1 MTDYAEF
8 GVLTNFSFLRGASHA
23 EELVERA
30 AELGLTGLGIAD
42 RNSFAGVVR
51 AHIAAKDSGLKFFA
65 GVRLVTTDGFET
77 LAYPMNRPA
86 YGRLCKLL
94 TRGNRRA
101 KKGKCHFSFEEI
113 LEFAEGQIFIVLPP
127 ADLKRAGE
135 LPPPP
140 LRGRQ
145 ISSGAQRREKS
156 VGGIVDQD
164 HPSPK
169 TPLAFS
175 TLPQGEG
182 SNVVAFPRLEKEIA
196 QSSFHRQ
203 LSRLR
208 NAAPGRVYLGSTS
221 LYGDRA
227 AKRLAE
233 LAKFA
238 RDMDVPLVATNDVHY
253 HVAERQKLQDVLT
266 CVRDKCTID
275 QAGKKLAANAERH
288 LKSPDEM
295 ARLFAKYPDA
305 IARTMEIA
313 GRLHFSLD
321 ELKYEYPDEAI
332 GGADPQ
338 EALTR
343 LAWEGAANRY
353 PQGIPAKVR
362 KLIAHE
368 LALIDEL
375 HYARYFLTVW
385 DIVQWARS
393 QRILCQGRGSAAN
406 SAVCYMLGITAV
418 DPMQMDLLFERFV
431 STERNEPPDIDVDF
445 EHERREEV
453 IQHIYEKYGR
463 HRAGIT
469 ATVISYRS
477 KSAIRDVGKA
487 LGLSEDMV
495 GLLSGNLFTWG
506 RSMED
511 VRVAEVGLD
520 AADPHLATALELAR
534 ELYGFPRHLS
544 QHVGG
549 FVITRGPL
557 EEMVP
562 IGNAAMD
569 DRTFIEWDKDDID
582 ALGILK
588 IDVLALGML
597 TAIAKSF
604 GLLKQHYGLDLDLAS
619 VPREDPAVYDM
630 LCEADSIGVFQVE
643 SRAQMSMLPRLK
655 PREFFDLV
663 IEVAIVRPGPI
674 QGDMVHPYLRRREKA
689 EPVTYPTLELEEAL
703 KPTLGIPLFQE
714 QAMKIA
720 IVAAGFTPA
729 EADRL
734 RRAMATFKRSG
745 TIPLFREKFIA
756 GMMDRG
762 YQRDFAERCFHQIE
776 GFADYGFPMS
786 HAASFAQLV
795 YVSAWIKR
803 HYPDVFCAAMLNAQP
818 MGFYAPAQLVRDA
831 AMHGVEIRAADVNAS
846 EWNYTLEPESHPPL
860 EGGSKFAKQIS
871 GRGEVDRHHPPPIHS
886 SALRANESA
895 SPSRGEAEGTSR
907 RFNHAVRVGLR
918 QIKGFREGD
927 ATALVAAR
935 GRGFDGVRH
944 LALSANLPS
953 EALSRLAE
961 ADAFRSL
968 GLDRREALW
977 CVKGLDG
984 GAEDSRIA
992 TPVLPIF
999 AEADAETLRREEEV
1013 QLPPMRLGEHIVQ
1026 DYRALSLSLK
1036 AHPLSLLRTRM
1047 NARGITPNAKILET
1061 PDGAR
1066 ISVAGLVLVR
1076 QRPGTA
1082 SGVIFVTLEDEAN
1095 IANIIVWPKVFET
1108 YRRTLLASRLLM
1120 VTGKLQKQGIVTHVV
1135 ADKLIDL
1142 SDDLSLLSA
1151 EHGDKCEALARA
1163 DQVKHDGQGSW
1174 RDAPHAHK
1182 RAAEAIPKSRD
1193 FR

>member
-1 MTDYAEF
+1 VSEYAELA
-8 GVLTNFSFLRGASHA
+8 VTTNFSFLRGASHA
-23 EELVERA
+23 EELVERG
-30 AELGLTGLGIAD
+30 AELGLTGIGVAD

-51 AHIAAKDSGLKFFA
+51 AHIAAKDLNLKFFV

-77 LAYPMNRPA
+77 LTYPMDRAA
-86 YGRLCKLL
+86 YGHLCRLL
-94 TRGNRRA
+94 TRGKRRA
-101 KKGKCHFSFEEI
+101 KKGECHISFQDI
-113 LEFAEGQIFIVLPP
+113 LEFSGGQIFIVLPP
-127 ADLKRAGE
+127 SRDPYPPPFTGEVLRLSEAKAKRRGE
-135 LPPPP
+135 VQPPLPPPA
-140 LRGRQ
+140 LRAT
-145 ISSGAQRREKS
+145 SP
-156 VGGIVDQD
+156 VNGGGKQVASFADQ
-164 HPSPK
+164 
-169 TPLAFS
+169 L
-175 TLPQGEG
+175 
-182 SNVVAFPRLEKEIA
+182 
-196 QSSFHRQ
+196 RQ
-203 LSRLR
+203 LRE
-208 NAAPGRVYLGSTS
+208 AAAGRVYLGSTA
-221 LYGDRA
+221 LYENRA
-227 AKRLAE
+227 AKRLAD
-233 LAKFA
+233 LAAFA
-238 RDMDVPLVATNDVHY
+238 RDIRVPLVATNDVYY
-253 HVAERQKLQDVLT
+253 HVPERQQLQDVLT
-266 CVRDKCTID
+266 CIREKCTID
-275 QAGKKLAANAERH
+275 EAGKRLAQNAERH
-288 LKSPDEM
+288 LKSPEEM
-295 ARLFAKYPDA
+295 VRLFAKYPDA
-305 IARTMEIA
+305 IARTIEIV
-313 GRLHFSLD
+313 GQLNFSLE

-332 GGADPQ
+332 GGGPPQ
-338 EALTR
+338 ETLAR
-343 LAWEGAANRY
+343 LAWEGASKRY
-353 PQGIPAKVR
+353 PDGVPPKVQ

-368 LALIDEL
+368 LALIEDL
-375 HYARYFLTVW
+375 HYAPYFLTVW
-385 DIVQWARS
+385 DIVEWARS
-393 QRILCQGRGSAAN
+393 HGIICQGRGSAAN

-463 HRAGIT
+463 ARAGIT

-495 GLLSGNLFTWG
+495 GLLSGNLFSWG

-520 AADPHLATALELAR
+520 AADPRLAMALNLAR

-549 FVITRGPL
+549 FVITRRPL
-557 EEMVP
+557 EELVP
-562 IGNAAMD
+562 IGNAAME

-604 GLLKQHYGLDLDLAS
+604 ALLKRHYGLPLELAS
-619 VPREDPAVYDM
+619 VPREDSAVYDM

-643 SRAQMSMLPRLK
+643 SRAQMSMLPRLR

-674 QGDMVHPYLRRREKA
+674 QGDMVHPYLRRREGI
-689 EPVTYPTLELEEAL
+689 EDVSFPTKELEEAL
-703 KPTLGIPLFQE
+703 MPTLGVPLFQE

-729 EADRL
+729 EADQL

-745 TIPLFREKFIA
+745 TIPKFREKFIN
-756 GMMDRG
+756 GMVARG
-762 YQRDFAERCFHQIE
+762 YEGQFAERCFHQIE

-795 YVSAWIKR
+795 YISAWIKR

-831 AMHGVEIRAADVNAS
+831 AMHGVEIRAPDINAS
-846 EWNYTLEPESHPPL
+846 EWDYMLEKSD
-860 EGGSKFAKQIS
+860 
-871 GRGEVDRHHPPPIHS
+871 GERC
-886 SALRANESA
+886 
-895 SPSRGEAEGTSR
+895 
-907 RFNHAVRVGLR
+907 AVRLGFR
-918 QIKGFREGD
+918 QIKGFREDD
-927 ATALVAAR
+927 AKVMVAAR
-935 GRGFDGVRH
+935 GLGFDGVRH
-944 LALSANLPS
+944 LALAANLPS

-984 GAEDSRIA
+984 GAENARIA
-992 TPVLPIF
+992 IPELPIF
-999 AEADAETLRREEEV
+999 TGVDAETLRREKEV
-1013 QLPPMRLGEHIVQ
+1013 RLPPLRLGEHIVQ
-1026 DYRALSLSLK
+1026 DYMSLQMSLK
-1036 AHPLSLLRTRM
+1036 AHPLSLLRSRM
-1047 NARGITPNAKILET
+1047 SARGITPNAKIIDT

-1066 ISVAGLVLVR
+1066 ITVAGLVLVR

-1082 SGVIFVTLEDEAN
+1082 SGVIFVTLEDEAA
-1095 IANIIVWPKVFET
+1095 IANIIVWPKVFEA

-1120 VTGKLQKQGIVTHVV
+1120 VKGKLQKQGIVTHVV

-1142 SDDLSLLSA
+1142 SSELSLLSA
-1151 EHGDKCEALARA
+1151 TNGDQCEALARA

-1174 RDAPHAHK
+1174 RDAPH
-1182 RAAEAIPKSRD
+1182 RRRRDAEAIPKSRD

>member
-1 MTDYAEF
+1 MPP
-8 GVLTNFSFLRGASHA
+8 
-23 EELVERA
+23 
-30 AELGLTGLGIAD
+30 I
-42 RNSFAGVVR
+42 
-51 AHIAAKDSGLKFFA
+51 
-65 GVRLVTTDGFET
+65 
-77 LAYPMNRPA
+77 
-86 YGRLCKLL
+86 
-94 TRGNRRA
+94 
-101 KKGKCHFSFEEI
+101 
-113 LEFAEGQIFIVLPP
+113 LPP
-127 ADLKRAGE
+127 APHATS
-135 LPPPP
+135 P
-140 LRGRQ
+140 
-145 ISSGAQRREKS
+145 
-156 VGGIVDQD
+156 VNGGGKIA
-164 HPSPK
+164 PS
-169 TPLAFS
+169 LA
-175 TLPQGEG
+175 E
-182 SNVVAFPRLEKEIA
+182 
-196 QSSFHRQ
+196 
-203 LSRLR
+203 RLR
-208 NAAPGRVYLGSTS
+208 KLREAASGRVYLGSTA
-221 LYGDRA
+221 LYENRA
-227 AKRLAE
+227 AKRLVE
-233 LAKFA
+233 LAAFA
-238 RDMDVPLVATNDVHY
+238 RAMHVPLVATNDVHY
-253 HVAERQKLQDVLT
+253 HVPERQQLQDVLT
-266 CVRDKCTID
+266 CIREKCTID
-275 QAGKKLAANAERH
+275 EAGTRLTQNAERH

-305 IARTMEIA
+305 IARTLEIA
-313 GRLHFSLD
+313 GRLNFSLE

-332 GGADPQ
+332 GGGPPQ
-338 EALTR
+338 ETLAR
-343 LAWEGAANRY
+343 LAWEGAAKRY
-353 PQGIPAKVR
+353 PDGIPDKVR
-362 KLIAHE
+362 KLVSHE
-368 LALIDEL
+368 LTLIDEL
-375 HYARYFLTVW
+375 HYAPYFLTVW
-385 DIVQWARS
+385 DIVEWARS

-463 HRAGIT
+463 DRAGIT

-495 GLLSGNLFTWG
+495 GLLSGNLFSWG

-520 AADPHLATALELAR
+520 AADPRLAMALAFAR

-562 IGNAAMD
+562 IGNAAME

-604 GLLKQHYGLDLDLAS
+604 ALLKQHYDLPLKLET
-619 VPREDPAVYDM
+619 VPREDPAVYAM

-643 SRAQMSMLPRLK
+643 SRAQMSMLPRLR
-655 PREFFDLV
+655 PRVFFDLV

-674 QGDMVHPYLRRREKA
+674 QGDMVHPYLRRREGL
-689 EPVTYPTLELEEAL
+689 EDVSFPTKELEEAL
-703 KPTLGIPLFQE
+703 KPTLGVPLFQE

-729 EADRL
+729 EADKL

-745 TIPLFREKFIA
+745 TIPKFREKFID
-756 GMMDRG
+756 GMIARG
-762 YQRDFAERCFHQIE
+762 YERDFAERCFHQIE

-831 AMHGVEIRAADVNAS
+831 AMHGVEIREPDINAS
-846 EWNYTLEPESHPPL
+846 EWDYTLEPRAVDLSL
-860 EGGSKFAKQIS
+860 S
-871 GRGEVDRHHPPPIHS
+871 GE
-886 SALRANESA
+886 RAATEPGKWETN
-895 SPSRGEAEGTSR
+895 RC
-907 RFNHAVRVGLR
+907 AVRLGLR
-918 QIKGFREGD
+918 QIKGFRKEH
-927 ATALVAAR
+927 AEALVAAR

-944 LALSANLPS
+944 IALAANLPS
-953 EALSRLAE
+953 EALSRIAE

-968 GLDRREALW
+968 GLDRRQALW

-984 GAEDSRIA
+984 GAENSRVAI
-992 TPVLPIF
+992 PELPIF
-999 AEADAETLRREEEV
+999 QDADAETLRREEEV
-1013 QLPPMRLGEHIVQ
+1013 RLPPLRLGEHIVQ
-1026 DYRALSLSLK
+1026 DYMSLQMSLK

-1047 NARGITPNAKILET
+1047 NARGITPNAKIIDM
-1061 PDGAR
+1061 PAGPR
-1066 ISVAGLVLVR
+1066 ITVAGLVLVR

-1082 SGVIFVTLEDEAN
+1082 SGVIFVTLEDEAS

-1135 ADKLIDL
+1135 ADKLTDL
-1142 SDDLSLLSA
+1142 TSELSLLSIA
-1151 EHGDKCEALARA
+1151 HGGKCEALARA

-1174 RDAPHAHK
+1174 RDAPH
-1182 RAAEAIPKSRD
+1182 RRGRDAEAIPKSRD